1 MVSKVMIKL
10 KVHTKPVSPQTDID
24 KYLLVPKKLW
34 DDFGAGETSLK
45 LNGTK
50 IKTRIYEIPCH
61 CVGEDHFHRIVDL
74 RELWEKLDLKE
85 NVEVEIEK

>member
-1 MVSKVMIKL
+1 MIKL
-10 KVHTKPVSPQTDID
+10 KVHTKPISKQTDID

-34 DDFGAGETSLK
+34 SDFEAGEMSLK

-50 IKTRIYEIPCH
+50 VKTRIYEIPCN
-61 CVGEDHFHRIVDL
+61 CVGEEHIHRIIDL

-85 NVEVEIEK
+85 NSELEVEK